1 MGRGVSNVFLIPK
14 ALAGSGSSLLFS
26 QKKLAGFIG
35 PI

>member
-1 MGRGVSNVFLIPK
+1 MGRGVSDEFLIPK
-14 ALAGSGSSLLFS
+14 ALAGPESSLR